1 MIIKHGLLLLLVLLL
16 AACSS
21 TATEPARPQPV
32 AADAITVVTES
43 RLLGEPAGERLQV
56 GDMAPDFAYTLPD
69 GTTRQLSDLRGQP
82 VLINFWA
89 TWCAPCTI
97 EMPDLEQA
105 AQRLSD
111 EGLVV
116 LGINHSEPVELI
128 PPFAQEIGVTFPLIA
143 DPEGNIVNGFAVI
156 NLPTSFFI
164 AADGT
169 VGFVQVGL
177 MDFDFIRERVREL

>member
-1 MIIKHGLLLLLVLLL
+1 MKYLLAIAALLVTSTSL
-16 AACSS
+16 AQQKV
-21 TATEPARPQPV
+21 PN
-32 AADAITVVTES
+32 
-43 RLLGEPAGERLQV
+43 
-56 GDMAPDFAYTLPD
+56 FTLPGLD
-69 GTTRQLSDLRGQP
+69 GRSVRYAELKGDSLTVID
-82 VLINFWA
+82 FWA
-89 TWCAPCTI
+89 TWCAPCTV

-128 PPFAQEIGVTFPLIA
+128 PPVAQEIGVTFPLIA
-143 DPEGNIVNGFAVI
+143 DPEGNIVDGFAVT

-169 VGFVQVGL
+169 VGVVQVGL

>member
-1 MIIKHGLLLLLVLLL
+1 MTIHRVLLPLLLLLL
-16 AACSS
+16 AACGA

-32 AADAITVVTES
+32 AADAITIADES
-43 RLLGEPAGERLQV
+43 QLLEEPASGRLQV
-56 GDMAPDFAYTLPD
+56 GDMAPDFAYTLSD
-69 GTTRQLSDLRGQP
+69 GTIRKLSDLRGQP

-105 AQRLSD
+105 AHQLRD

-116 LGINHSEPVELI
+116 LGVNHSEPVELI

-143 DPEGNIVNGFAVI
+143 DPEGDIVNGFAVS
-156 NLPTSFFI
+156 NLPTTFFI

-169 VGFVQVGL
+169 IGFIQIGL
-177 MDFDFIRERVREL
+177 MDFEFIQQRVREL